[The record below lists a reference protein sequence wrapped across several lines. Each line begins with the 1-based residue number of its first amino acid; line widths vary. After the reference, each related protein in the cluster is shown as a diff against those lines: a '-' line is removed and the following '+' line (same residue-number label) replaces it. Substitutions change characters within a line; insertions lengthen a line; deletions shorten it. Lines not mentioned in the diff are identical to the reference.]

1 MKVNYLYIPTFKDIY
16 GFKPKEKIFL
26 DKLSKKLCG
35 KFRRG
40 HFEGVL
46 NVINRFLEII
56 KPKYIFLGKKDYQQ
70 LYLIK
75 KHIEKR
81 KIKSRIIECE
91 TIRENNGVAL
101 STRNSNLDKNQIKIA
116 SNIYLYLRNLKK
128 KIKKNFNFFNL
139 NKIKKDLKDLGVSK
153 IDYLENYNTKNFKKI
168 KRQSKKFNLF
178 IAYYIKNVRLID
190 NI

>member
-1 MKVNYLYIPTFKDIY
+1 M
-16 GFKPKEKIFL
+16 
-26 DKLSKKLCG
+26 
-35 KFRRG
+35 
-40 HFEGVL
+40 
-46 NVINRFLEII
+46 
-56 KPKYIFLGKKDYQQ
+56 
-70 LYLIK
+70 YLIK
-75 KHIEKR
+75 KHIKKR
-81 KIKSRIIECE
+81 KIKSKVIECK

-101 STRNSNLDKNQIKIA
+101 STRNSSLDENQMKIA
-116 SNIYLYLRNLKK
+116 SNIYYYLHNLKK
-128 KIKKNFNFFNL
+128 KIKNDYNLFNL